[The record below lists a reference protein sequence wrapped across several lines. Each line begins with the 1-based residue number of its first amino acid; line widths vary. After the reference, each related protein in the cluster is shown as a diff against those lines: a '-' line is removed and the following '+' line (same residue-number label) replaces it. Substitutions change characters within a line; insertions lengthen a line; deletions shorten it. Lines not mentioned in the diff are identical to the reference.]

1 MAVSEPVESAASE
14 DSEDLLELDTEGAAP
29 RALARLGLL
38 TLAVAGVT
46 FVVSIVLAS
55 FPSGSVLDFVV
66 FIAWLAVGVL
76 GLGGTAL
83 LLMSGLLAL
92 MDRSRAS

>member
-38 TLAVAGVT
+38 TLAVAAVT
-46 FVVSIVLAS
+46 FVVSVVLAS
-55 FPSGSVLDFVV
+55 FPSGSALDFVV
-66 FIAWLAVGVL
+66 FIAWLAVGL
-76 GLGGTAL
+76 LALAGSAL
-83 LLMSGLLAL
+83 LLVSGLLAL